1 MSEALNEQLS
11 ALVDDEVDREE
22 LPMLLR
28 QLEQSDTLAARLDR
42 YYLMRAAVRRDLPA
56 TATGLNLAD
65 RVSAALESEPAHTR
79 SRPRWHRGQAL
90 KPAAGLA
97 IAASVAVL
105 AVSLWPA
112 GPTSS
117 PQPQSLPSSSITA
130 MNPQN
135 GAVRVS
141 TGGAGGVAA
150 STGQAGPVADGQSW
164 DRLDPRVQNW
174 LNSYIVDH
182 SEHAGSAQ
190 LGGVI
195 NYARIAGQE
204 PNDK

>member
-11 ALVDDEVDREE
+11 ALVDDELDRAE
-22 LPMLLR
+22 LPLLMR
-28 QLEQSDTLAARLDR
+28 QLERSDSLKGQLER
-42 YYLMRAAVRRDLPA
+42 YYLMREAMRRELPA
-56 TATGLNLAD
+56 AASLDLAG
-65 RVSAALESEPAHTR
+65 RVSAALEAEPEHKGV
-79 SRPRWHRGQAL
+79 RPRRTRGHAL

-112 GPTSS
+112 GPTTS
-117 PQPQSLPSSSITA
+117 PQPQSLPSNSITA
-130 MNPQN
+130 VNSQS
-135 GAVRVS
+135 GAMRVS
-141 TGGAGGVAA
+141 AGAGGGVAA
-150 STGQAGPVADGQSW
+150 NSAQAPGAASGQEW
-164 DRLDPRVQNW
+164 DRLDPRVQHW

-204 PNDK
+204 PKDQ